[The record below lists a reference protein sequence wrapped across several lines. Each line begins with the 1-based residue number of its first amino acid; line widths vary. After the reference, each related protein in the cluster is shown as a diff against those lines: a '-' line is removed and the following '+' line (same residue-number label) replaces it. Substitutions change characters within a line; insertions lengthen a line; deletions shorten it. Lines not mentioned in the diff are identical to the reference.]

1 MDYIFPND
9 CIDRIVAVRDGSDVK
24 VESWNE
30 INDLVAIAFGYT
42 RRGGTSTTFE
52 IYVEVDEEER
62 GKGIGTHMLESILQ
76 RLKSRFRPG
85 TELSIFGEYPTNEI
99 ADHVAEKLGFHA
111 STVEVMTCSR
121 PKMFPTKGIRN
132 VTEEDYVPYW
142 TIWDTS
148 YRAMLMEH
156 GDPVTEE
163 QPIDMSG
170 LDEFM
175 DTADDRFVLEENG
188 KIVAMGQI
196 YGKMIGALAVAM
208 DEQHKGYGTRLASF
222 MARQIR
228 RNGHNQVELYCEE
241 GNTAARKTYEK
252 VGFET
257 DRIVTCV
264 SMVVM
269 I

>member
-9 CIDRIVAVRDGSDVK
+9 CIDRIVAVRTDGEVK

-30 INDLVAIAFGYT
+30 INDLIAIAFGYT

-62 GKGIGTHMLESILQ
+62 GKGIGTNMLESILQ
-76 RLKSRFRPG
+76 RLTSRFRQG
-85 TELSIFGEYPTNEI
+85 TELNIFGEYPADEI
-99 ADHVAEKLGFHA
+99 ADHVAGKLGFHS

-121 PKMFPTKGIRN
+121 PKMFPIKGIRN

-142 TIWDTS
+142 NIWNGTQ
-148 YRAMLMEH
+148 RAMLISN
-156 GDPVTEE
+156 GDPVPEE

-170 LDEFM
+170 LEEFM

-196 YGKMIGALAVAM
+196 YGKMIGALAVTM
-208 DEQHKGYGTRLASF
+208 DEQQKGYGTRLASF
-222 MARQIR
+222 MARQVR
-228 RNGHNQVELYCEE
+228 RNGYNQVELYCEE
-241 GNTAARKTYEK
+241 GNTAAKKTFEK
-252 VGFET
+252 MGFVT

-264 SMVVM
+264 SMVVK